1 MSIQLNII
9 GAIYDLK
16 LQNVEHG
23 RVNCSSVTIT
33 RVGSQLKDAMRA
45 RHLSR
50 EKVYE
55 QVKSAVQQLHE
66 HGYAHCDICVDNIFV
81 DSQEDGGNVFLGDL
95 ESCRKKGEKP
105 PVDVRRADPKAQ
117 TAEELDL
124 LQLDKLKD
132 ELAEI

>member
-33 RVGSQLKDAMRA
+33 RVGYQLNDAMRA

-55 QVKSAVQQLHE
+55 QVKTAVQQLHE

-81 DSQEDGGNVFLGDL
+81 DSEEDGGNVFLGDL
-95 ESCRKKGEKP
+95 E
-105 PVDVRRADPKAQ
+105 
-117 TAEELDL
+117 
-124 LQLDKLKD
+124 
-132 ELAEI
+132 